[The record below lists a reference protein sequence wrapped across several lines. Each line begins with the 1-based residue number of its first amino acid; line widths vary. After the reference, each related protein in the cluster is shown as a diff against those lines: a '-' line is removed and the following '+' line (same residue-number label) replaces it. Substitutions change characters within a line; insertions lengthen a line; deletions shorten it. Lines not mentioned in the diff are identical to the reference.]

1 MTGDG
6 AFDNSRCPAAIVD
19 RGGNAIIPI
28 RMNRHF
34 EEQNYPTAR
43 ERNTILQATK
53 CVRQAF
59 WKGRSGYH
67 VRNRIAAKMRCLSLS
82 MNGSPREPRID
93 RRPKSTSASHS

>member
-43 ERNTILQATK
+43 ERNTIL
-53 CVRQAF
+53 
-59 WKGRSGYH
+59 
-67 VRNRIAAKMRCLSLS
+67 
-82 MNGSPREPRID
+82 
-93 RRPKSTSASHS
+93 